1 MKFSPMNIKAQEF
14 TKTMRGYDVEEVRAF
29 LERLSNEMGNILQEN
44 DSVKKELIELRDEK

>member
-29 LERLSNEMGNILQEN
+29 LEKLSNEMEN
-44 DSVKKELIELRDEK
+44 T